1 MMCVVLTLLPY
12 GVTEMPAPGAVQNFT
27 DAQNE
32 RMARI
37 ANKLAPAPKPTS
49 DELTELRKE
58 IAEMKALLTPSII
71 LTGQRVIEEY
81 WNLTTP
87 KR

>member
-1 MMCVVLTLLPY
+1 
-12 GVTEMPAPGAVQNFT
+12 MPEPGTVHKFT
-27 DAQNE
+27 DAQHENMN
-32 RMARI
+32 RFARQMTE
-37 ANKLAPAPKPTS
+37 KPKVTS
-49 DELTELRKE
+49 EEFAELRKE

-81 WNLTTP
+81 WNLTGK

>member
-1 MMCVVLTLLPY
+1 
-12 GVTEMPAPGAVQNFT
+12 MPAPGTVQNFT
-27 DAQNE
+27 DAQIKQLTRVTSNME
-32 RMARI
+32 S
-37 ANKLAPAPKPTS
+37 APKIAS
-49 DELTELRKE
+49 DELAELRKE